1 MSDPDADRPGI
12 RPAGLDARVVV
23 DRGEF
28 RLDVDLVVPPGTVA
42 ALVGPNGA
50 GKTTVLRAIA
60 GLLRPTGGRIA
71 LDGRTLDDTASGRHV
86 PPAGRGIGVVF
97 QYYLLFP
104 HLSSLDNV
112 AFGLLA
118 RGVPRREAAV
128 TAAEWL
134 DRLGIGALGG
144 IRPLSLSGGQA
155 QRVALARALVL
166 EPALLLL
173 DEPLAA
179 LDAGTRLEVR
189 AELADQLRAFGGS
202 AVVVTHDPVDAIV
215 LADEIVVVEHGGVV
229 QRGTPVDVSRNPV
242 NEYVATLVGLD
253 LVRLSPERRVV
264 LSPTEVRVSVERPAD
279 APSGTVWHCRVRGVE
294 ELGGRS
300 RVLLESVAD
309 GHRFSA
315 DLAPRDLPPTAIRIG
330 DSLWAILPFVV

>member
-1 MSDPDADRPGI
+1 MNA
-12 RPAGLDARVVV
+12 AGLDARVVV
-23 DRGEF
+23 DRGNF
-28 RLDVDLVVPPGTVA
+28 HLDVELLVPPGTVT

-71 LDGRTLDDTASGRHV
+71 LDGRMLDDAASARRV
-86 PPAGRGIGVVF
+86 PPASRGIGVVF
-97 QYYLLFP
+97 QDYLLFP
-104 HLSSLDNV
+104 HLSALDNV

-118 RGVPRREAAV
+118 HGVPRREAA
-128 TAAEWL
+128 ASASEWL
-134 DRLGIGALGG
+134 DRLGIGSLAG
-144 IRPLSLSGGQA
+144 IRPSSLSGGQA

-179 LDAGTRLEVR
+179 LDASTRLEVR

-229 QRGTPVDVSRNPV
+229 QRGTPVDVARNPA

-253 LVRLSPERRVV
+253 LVRLSPSRSVV
-264 LSPTEVRVSVERPAD
+264 LSPTEVLVSVERPAD
-279 APSGTVWHCRVRGVE
+279 AASTTIWQCRVRGVE

-315 DLAPRDLPPTAIRIG
+315 DLAPRDLPRTAIRIG
-330 DSLWAILPFVV
+330 DSLWATLPFVA

>member
-1 MSDPDADRPGI
+1 MSGS
-12 RPAGLDARVVV
+12 GLEARVVV
-23 DRGEF
+23 DRGDF
-28 RLDVDLVVPPGTVA
+28 RLDVELVVPPGTVT

-60 GLLRPTGGRIA
+60 GLLRPTGGRIV
-71 LDGRTLDDTASGRHV
+71 LDGRMLDDAASSRRV
-86 PPAGRGIGVVF
+86 PSAGRGIGVVF
-97 QYYLLFP
+97 QDYLLFP
-104 HLSSLDNV
+104 HLSALDNV

-118 RGVPRREAAV
+118 RGVPRRDAA
-128 TAAEWL
+128 ASAGEWL
-134 DRLGIGALGG
+134 DRLGIGGLAG
-144 IRPLSLSGGQA
+144 IRPSSLSGGQA

-229 QRGTPVDVSRNPV
+229 QRGTPVDVARNPA

-253 LVRLSPERRVV
+253 LVRLSPVRSVV
-264 LSPTEVRVSVERPAD
+264 LSPTEVLVSVERPAD
-279 APSGTVWHCRVRGVE
+279 AVSHTIWQCRVRGVE

-309 GHRFSA
+309 GHRFAA
-315 DLAPRDLPPTAIRIG
+315 DLAPRDLPRTAIRIG
-330 DSLWAILPFVV
+330 DSLWATLPFVA